1 MKTINFRLHT
11 IVVSLVISCLVGACK
26 KDEVVS
32 EPAIVTSFSVVG
44 KDKAFFKATINNDN
58 TITIKV
64 SPYVNATE
72 VLKLA
77 VPTFYLSRGATV
89 SPDPGIPQ
97 DFAREGGV
105 KYTVTGPDKA
115 TVKEYTVS
123 WGTSDQLADGMGFSY
138 AEIGTAKNFVEL
150 GYPGEFNNF
159 NLADAKLYG
168 DLNMYHSYC
177 GDYIVLLSRVYATG
191 TSNSPY
197 AIKVLNK
204 TTLQTTGTFNLGS
217 IAIADLMMISSDYKG
232 KCVGAVVKNGETE
245 FFYWTNPTDA
255 PKSIGK
261 IAINVASTVDGSSNF
276 QVAGDIA
283 GNAWITAMAPRTAK
297 GPHYRIKVT
306 GGKLASN
313 YSTIETGYSSTDCS
327 GFQMVSPSNASDQ
340 PSFIVGD
347 TQGTANAANSI
358 KVYLNTFSGST
369 TSVMPGLWQ
378 NILQTWWVGTG
389 FSTARTGGKSPF
401 VSGMVINGK
410 NYALVTSGTSFW
422 HAAAVLNSDLQT
434 LAHENLNIAFS
445 MNRAWSYG
453 AWGDWY
459 YDEVAKEAYVAIW
472 FGRYGLKTYKLTCF
486 E

>member
-11 IVVSLVISCLVGACK
+11 ILALVVIFSLGACK
-26 KDEVVS
+26 KEKAVS
-32 EPAIVTSFSVVG
+32 EPSIITSFSVVG
-44 KDKAFFKATINNDN
+44 KDKAYFKATINKDN

-64 SPYVNATE
+64 SPYVNAME
-72 VLKLA
+72 VLKSA
-77 VPTFYLSRGATV
+77 VPTFYLSKGATV
-89 SPDPGIPQ
+89 SPDPGLPQ
-97 DFAREGGV
+97 NFAQAGGV
-105 KYTVTGPDKA
+105 KYTVTAEDKV
-115 TVKEYTVS
+115 TKKEYTVS
-123 WGTSDQLADGMGFSY
+123 WGTSDHLADGKGFSY
-138 AEIGTAKNFVEL
+138 AEIGTTKNFVEL
-150 GYPGEFNNF
+150 GYPGVYNNF
-159 NLADAKLYG
+159 NLADSKLYG
-168 DLNMYHSYC
+168 DLNMYHAYC
-177 GDYIVLLSRVYATG
+177 GDYIVLLSRAYV
-191 TSNSPY
+191 TSDVNSPY
-197 AIKVLNK
+197 GIKVIDK
-204 TTLQTTGTFNLGS
+204 TTLQPAGTFNLGP
-217 IAIADLMMISSDYKG
+217 IAIADLMMITSDYKG
-232 KCVGAVVKNGETE
+232 RCVGTVVKNGETE
-245 FFYWTNPTDA
+245 FFYWAKPTDA
-255 PKSIGK
+255 PTSIGK
-261 IAINVASTVDGSSNF
+261 IAINAASTTDGSSNF

-297 GPHYRIKVT
+297 GPHYRIKVS

-327 GFQMVSPSNASDQ
+327 GFQMISPSNASDE

-358 KVYLNTFSGST
+358 KAYLNTFSGST

-401 VSGMVINGK
+401 VSGMVVNGK
-410 NYALVTSGTSFW
+410 TYVLVTSGTSFW

-434 LAHENLNIAFS
+434 LAHENLNIALS

-459 YDEVAKEAYVAIW
+459 YDEVAKEAHVAIW
-472 FGRYGLKTYKLTCF
+472 FGRHGLKTYKLTCF